1 MNITNRPVA
10 HTDERGKIR
19 DVLLSGEAPAQAASI
34 ITCAAGSARG
44 NHYHVH
50 STARV
55 LVLRGRFLA
64 TARRGEERS
73 AEVVEA
79 GQMVIFYPGEPHR
92 LEALVDSE
100 FLMLRS
106 GLPDNVTI
114 AEDTVREEP

>member
-1 MNITNRPVA
+1 MNITNLPVA
-10 HTDERGKIR
+10 HTDERGTIR
-19 DVLLSGEAPAQAASI
+19 DVLLNGESPAQAASI
-34 ITCAAGSARG
+34 ISCVKGSWRG

-55 LVLRGRFLA
+55 VVLRGRFLA
-64 TARRGEERS
+64 TARCGAERN
-73 AEVVEA
+73 ADVVEA
-79 GQMVIFYPGEPHR
+79 GQMVEFEPGEPHR

-106 GLPDNVTI
+106 GLPDGVTI